1 MPLMYHKYWN
11 IQLVKA
17 VECTITQEIFKQ
29 SEALES
35 TTNQETFKTVE
46 EFQVKNLFEKKR
58 IE

>member
-1 MPLMYHKYWN
+1 MYHKYWN

-58 IE
+58 KIE